1 MKSTLQCRLAIL
13 VGTVALAAA
22 GRAPVGAQSNGQS
35 ITATGCVN
43 RAVNNGSLAGGPGV
57 PPTTPNRAGVLANS
71 NEPTDV
77 ILLNGA
83 TPPTAASQAAAHDA
97 ANALPAS
104 YVLDGSL
111 RDLEPHL
118 GHQVEVT
125 GTVQAVNE
133 GAKDAKTLVNHIK
146 VASIKMVANECPKP
160 ASPSQPKK

>member
-1 MKSTLQCRLAIL
+1 MNSTFKRVCASLAVSTAL
-13 VGTVALAAA
+13 LLLGSGSVA
-22 GRAPVGAQSNGQS
+22 AQSNGPS
-35 ITATGCVN
+35 ITATGCGN

-57 PPTTPNRAGVLANS
+57 PPTTPNRAAVLANS

-83 TPPTAASQAAAHDA
+83 TPPRPNSETATHGAAATA
-97 ANALPAS
+97 PIS

-125 GTVQAVNE
+125 GTLQAVNE
-133 GAKDAKTLVNHIK
+133 GAKDAKTMVRHIR
-146 VASIKMVANECPKP
+146 VASIKMIATECAKPKN
-160 ASPSQPKK
+160 

>member
-1 MKSTLQCRLAIL
+1 MKSNLHRSIAVLA
-13 VGTVALAAA
+13 GTVALTA
-22 GRAPVGAQSNGQS
+22 VGGALATAQSNGQS

-43 RAVNNGSLAGGPGV
+43 RAVNNGSLAGAPGV

-83 TPPTAASQAAAHDA
+83 TPPKTASEAATHAG
-97 ANALPAS
+97 ANTLPVS
-104 YVLDGSL
+104 YVLDRSL

-146 VASIKMVANECPKP
+146 VASIKMIANACPKS